1 MSGQIPQ
8 TPGQPPEKKGL
19 STGAIVA
26 IVIVAIVLIL
36 FGICVGG
43 PLLFSGA

>member
-1 MSGQIPQ
+1 MSDQMPG

-26 IVIVAIVLIL
+26 IVIVAIVLLL

-43 PLLFSGA
+43 SALFSGG

>member
-1 MSGQIPQ
+1 MTDQMPGA
-8 TPGQPPEKKGL
+8 PGQPPKKGL

-26 IVIVAIVLIL
+26 IVIIALVLIL

-43 PLLFSGA
+43 PVLFNGA

>member
-1 MSGQIPQ
+1 MSDQMPG

-26 IVIVAIVLIL
+26 IVIVALVLLL
-36 FGICVGG
+36 FGICLAG
-43 PLLFSGA
+43 PVLFSGG

>member
-1 MSGQIPQ
+1 MSGQIPG
-8 TPGQPPEKKGL
+8 TPGEPPKKKGL

-43 PLLFSGA
+43 PILFSGG

>member
-1 MSGQIPQ
+1 MSDQMPG

-26 IVIVAIVLIL
+26 IVIVAIVLLL
-36 FGICVGG
+36 FGICVAGAMLSSGG
-43 PLLFSGA
+43 